1 MKCMRLKS
9 GALATAL
16 ALAMVLSVVLG
27 GCGPK
32 QAAVPNLSGLSQS
45 DAKAA
50 IAKAGLVAGTVT
62 EEYSEDASAG
72 AVLRQNPAA
81 GVQVNGGSAVG
92 YVVSKGQAPPPKI
105 SVPDV
110 SGIDETAAT
119 KAIEGAGLSMVPY
132 EEYDDDTGKG
142 KSFGQV
148 PDPSESVDQGSVVFV
163 GFSLGAEPTDE
174 EVPDVL
180 GRAQSDAVARLKKG
194 GFKTSVKSAHVVGAK
209 KGRVVAQM
217 PKSGEDAGPHSHVI
231 VMVASGS
238 PTAKVPDASGKSQHS
253 AATAISN
260 AGFVP
265 VVYHSVSSDVSR
277 GRVMGQLPAVGKQE
291 LHGTEVAIVISGGK
305 VSSATS
311 PTPNV
316 AGMSRAA
323 AEGAIKSAG
332 FRPQVVQAHDAGV
345 SKGMIIHQVPAAGRQ
360 IDPGQ
365 DIVISVSLG
374 PISKLEATVPS
385 VSGKSKAHAQSAI
398 GKAGLRSLVSQ
409 LYSEAVASGKVM
421 GQLPKAAAKLLKN
434 AQATIVISLGK
445 HAPLDIAVPNV
456 TGKSK
461 ARHGGSARGRARP
474 DRDAGVHRNG
484 GLRHDLRAATE
495 GWREGEE
502 GLARGHR
509 CCAVAAQRAGRYSMW
524 PAHLAGP
531 RRETG
536 GSCHAIR
543 RRYSQGAE
551 ARG

>member
-1 MKCMRLKS
+1 M
-9 GALATAL
+9 
-16 ALAMVLSVVLG
+16 ALAMVVSVLLG

-32 QAAVPNLSGLSQS
+32 QAAVPSLSGLSQS

-72 AVLRQNPAA
+72 AVLRQDPAA
-81 GVQVNGGSAVG
+81 GVQATGGSVVG

-110 SGIDETAAT
+110 SGLDENAAT

-132 EEYDDDTGKG
+132 QEYDDDTGKG

-148 PDPSESVDQGSVVFV
+148 PGVDEQVEEGSIVFV

-180 GRAQSDAVARLKKG
+180 GRTQADAVARLKKG

-209 KGRVVAQM
+209 KGRVVAQT

-231 VMVASGS
+231 IMVASGS
-238 PTAKVPDASGKSQHS
+238 PTAKVPDASGKSQHA

-265 VVYHSVSSDVSR
+265 VVYHSVSAQVSR
-277 GRVMGQLPAVGKQE
+277 GRVMGQLPAVGKQQ

-305 VSSATS
+305 VSSGTS
-311 PTPNV
+311 PTPDV
-316 AGMSRAA
+316 AGTSRAA
-323 AEGAIKSAG
+323 AEGALKSAG
-332 FRPQVVQAHDAGV
+332 FRSHVIQAHDAGV
-345 SKGMIIHQVPAAGRQ
+345 AKGMVIHQVPAAGMQ

-365 DIVISVSLG
+365 DIVISVSVG

-385 VSGKSKAHAQSAI
+385 VNGKSKADAESAI
-398 GKAGLRSLVSQ
+398 SKAGLRSLVSQ
-409 LYSEAVASGKVM
+409 LYSGAVAKGRVM
-421 GQLPKAAAKLLKN
+421 GQLPKAAARMLKN
-434 AQATIVISLGK
+434 AQATIVVSLGK
-445 HAPLDIAVPNV
+445 PAPLDIAVPNV

-461 ARHGGSARGRARP
+461 A
-474 DRDAGVHRNG
+474 DALAV
-484 GLRHDLRAATE
+484 LRAAELDPIETLVFTE
-495 GWREGEE
+495 AAGSGTIYRQLPKAGEKVKK
-502 GLARGHR
+502 GSQVVI
-509 CCAVAAQRAGRYSMW
+509 VAAQ
-524 PAHLAGP
+524 
-531 RRETG
+531 
-536 GSCHAIR
+536 
-543 RRYSQGAE
+543 
-551 ARG
+551 